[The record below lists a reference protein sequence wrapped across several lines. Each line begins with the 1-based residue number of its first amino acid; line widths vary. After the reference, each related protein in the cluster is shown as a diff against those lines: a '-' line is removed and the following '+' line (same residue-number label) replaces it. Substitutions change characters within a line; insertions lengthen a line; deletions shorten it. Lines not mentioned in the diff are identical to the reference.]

1 MKRFHR
7 LEDALPAWRTRARR
21 IAGGPASGATGLPFE
36 RIATACL
43 AWMAENECWPNKAA
57 DTRQVAAEIEA
68 ALRQLVVPSPPS
80 LPSGEVRGSAWAITA
95 AAGSALGAL
104 ALSPLTYLWFDN
116 RLIGLFAGGTLGAFL
131 AVKGVGALLERP
143 RLVAVVRSAAAL
155 SSGGVVIGAVWRAIR
170 FQSLG
175 LGRSVLWLLAAP
187 LVMSVL
193 QPRATATATE
203 PSTGYAPGDLA
214 RAIDMALAVAW
225 AHPDRLGAVIEAPRP
240 EPERLPRA
248 VVVALTQL
256 QSDLARGSSDRDI
269 RDSCD
274 DLLQRLQESGYA
286 WVSISKGTP
295 FDPDMAALFEVFG
308 TIPAGQGVRTQ
319 RAAMTRHGEVVQ
331 KGELRRV

>member
-1 MKRFHR
+1 MTRFHR
-7 LEDALPAWRTRARR
+7 LEDAFPAWRARARR
-21 IAGGPASGATGLPFE
+21 IAGGSAPDTAGLPFE

-43 AWMAENECWPNKAA
+43 AWMTENECWPNKAA
-57 DTRQVAAEIEA
+57 DKRQVAAEIEA
-68 ALRQLVVPSPPS
+68 ALRQLVVPSPSPV
-80 LPSGEVRGSAWAITA
+80 PGGDVRGSAWAITA

-116 RLIGLFAGGTLGAFL
+116 RLIGLFAGGTLGAFI

-143 RLVAVVRSAAAL
+143 RLVAVIRSAAAF
-155 SSGGVVIGAVWRAIR
+155 SSGGVVMGGVWRAIR
-170 FQSLG
+170 GQSLG

-193 QPRATATATE
+193 QPRAATARAE
-203 PSTGYAPGDLA
+203 LPAGFGGGDLA
-214 RAIDMALAVAW
+214 RAIDLALAVAW
-225 AHPDRLGAVIEAPRP
+225 AHPDRLGMIMEATRP
-240 EPERLPRA
+240 EPERLPRP

-256 QSDLARGSSDRDI
+256 QSDIARGRPDRDI
-269 RDSCD
+269 RESCD

-286 WVSISKGTP
+286 WVSVSKGTP

-308 TIPAGQGVRTQ
+308 TIPPGQGVRTQ